1 MSAKDLVT
9 SHITALLAEAEA
21 KQIPTD
27 VIGRTLLDQVI
38 WLWSKTR
45 SADDI
50 RSELEFIAGNVG
62 EDDFNFM
69 RP

>member
-45 SADDI
+45 SPDDI

-62 EDDFNFM
+62 EDDFTFM